1 MELPYALLPIG
12 LLMTAY
18 LLLFTGSGRQRW
30 PWSVP
35 VHGSPEV
42 AHMAPSTPQA
52 APPTPRGAS
61 SLGPEDEVLLADL
74 AQAVAA
80 QRGSAVSQATVF
92 RALLRL
98 VHDFDGALLVRL
110 VGYIEREGNAGGRK
124 GEG

>member
-1 MELPYALLPIG
+1 MELPHVLLPIG

-30 PWSVP
+30 PRSVP
-35 VHGSPEV
+35 VYGSPEV
-42 AHMAPSTPQA
+42 ANMAPRTPQA
-52 APPTPRGAS
+52 APPTLRCAS
-61 SLGPEDEVLLADL
+61 ILGPDDEVLLADL

-80 QRGSAVSQATVF
+80 QRGSAVRPAAVF

-110 VGYIEREGNAGGRK
+110 VGYLEREDNAGGRK